1 MLTVVNNINYFKN
14 SVIASIKSAKEYKV
28 SFILQTIFM
37 MINNATFLF
46 SWYIIF
52 NKTGGGDEIA
62 NYTKMLKLWAISTI
76 GYGCTYFFFGGVQ
89 YINRFLLD
97 GDLDIYLNKPK
108 SVLVSV
114 MTSKCRFSACGDA
127 IFGIIIS
134 VMISKSMFELLQL
147 IVYGVYSTVFLLAL
161 EIIYRSICV
170 WVGNTEN
177 LVSRLITN
185 VFITVSTYP
194 IEVFSFGIKFVSFTI
209 IPAYYAAHLPL
220 KIIDNFSIKN
230 FTIFILSGI
239 VLFGLAIL
247 IFNKALKKYESG
259 NNISLRM

>member
-76 GYGCTYFFFGGVQ
+76 GYGCTYFFFGG
-89 YINRFLLD
+89 
-97 GDLDIYLNKPK
+97 
-108 SVLVSV
+108 